1 MNLEENSTTQ
11 VSFQV
16 NGKDISLSVSPLT
29 TLQQALHRD
38 LGLREVR
45 YGCGE
50 GVCGACLVLLDGKPT
65 ASCIKLAMQAGGSR
79 VVTSTGLE
87 TALPESVRG
96 RFRCLRSN
104 LEASAAFQCGYC
116 ACGILVAGAHFLSEN
131 EKPSTEEA
139 LQALSGNICRC
150 TGYRQMMESVTA
162 ATEGKKTVGSLVARP
177 DIVEKMGADEG
188 YPTDRHSGEALVGR
202 VLWSEYPSAGIL
214 EVDVSAARSVPGVV
228 AVVTCKDI
236 PGKNVGG
243 TMTFAEDQPLLASDQ
258 VRSMADAVALVAA
271 ASDVAARDAL
281 QKIRVRYS
289 PRSPVTDPAAA
300 LAPDAPSIGAHGNV
314 VSQFT
319 EESGDVDAA
328 FAGADL
334 TVEGTYNCRGN
345 DHACMELEGGSGW
358 MEGDTIVLEL
368 QSQNPYAAVK
378 AASRQLAIPEDR
390 VRIVSSRMGGSFG
403 KYLVAGIEGFLATL
417 VYVTKKPVR
426 LVLSRE
432 ECLTR
437 RVKRHATVAQYRL
450 GLKRDG
456 SFTALEARILA
467 DAGPYVSLTPVVASL
482 LTSEAAGA
490 YEIANVRV
498 DCKGVLTNNLPGA
511 PMRGFGSQQ
520 ANFGIECLVDKAAR
534 TLKMDPAELRRKNY
548 RKKLENRAEAEK
560 SASPP
565 PAPNVWLAKTID
577 LVTESLGARPAS
589 PDGWRVGRGV
599 ASSQAKYGYPSGMV
613 DRFVARLQVDGS
625 GQFVLESD
633 IPDAGSGST
642 HGVCQLVARTLKLNQ
657 PPRYVLSQDCV
668 SDPSGT
674 LISRGRRP
682 SRLAGAFFHGIERV
696 QTIYSGRLHAITS
709 RFAPR
714 TLARFM
720 RWSGF
725 SINIFNRLMN
735 WLKASFFPFS
745 IDSFNPRI
753 SGSRGMFMLGRAAQ
767 QATDNLR
774 KLAMDMAAKQLGA
787 SADSLE
793 LGNGGIYD
801 RTNPSR
807 LITWARL
814 AQQCGGKLS
823 TVGESHLP
831 QGSLFQ
837 SSSGN
842 QVGPV
847 DFVYASHGCDVAVDP
862 ATGRVKVLHYAACHD
877 VGRVLDADAVRGQ
890 LLGGITMGI
899 AQALLEDLG
908 MREGKVG
915 AVGLHDYLVP
925 SSLDVPGNIDLR
937 LIESGTGIGPDGA
950 KGIGE
955 IAAVVAPIAIA
966 NAVYDAL
973 GVQPTAI
980 PITPEQ
986 IVCEFMS
993 LTGAPA
999 LV

>member
-1 MNLEENSTTQ
+1 MNLAENSTAQ
-11 VSFQV
+11 VSFHV
-16 NGKDISLSVSPLT
+16 NGKEISISVSPLT

-65 ASCIKLAMQAGGSR
+65 ASCIKLAVQAGGSQ
-79 VVTSTGLE
+79 VVTATGLE
-87 TALPESVRG
+87 ANLPKALRDRVH
-96 RFRCLRSN
+96 CLRSN

-116 ACGILVAGAHFLSEN
+116 ACGVLVAGAHFLGEN
-131 EKPSTEEA
+131 EKPSAGEV
-139 LQALSGNICRC
+139 LQALSGNMCRC
-150 TGYRQMMESVTA
+150 TGYQQIVESVTA
-162 ATEGKKTVGSLVARP
+162 AAQGRQTQGSLPARP

-188 YPTDRHSGEALVGR
+188 YPTDRHSSEALVGR
-202 VLWSEYPSAGIL
+202 VLWSEYPSASIR
-214 EVDVSAARSVPGVV
+214 EIDVTAARSVPGVV
-228 AVVTCKDI
+228 AIVTCKDI

-271 ASDVAARDAL
+271 TSDSAALDAL
-281 QKIRVRYS
+281 QKIRVRYD
-289 PRSPVTDPAAA
+289 PRPPVVDAAAA
-300 LAPDAPSIGAHGNV
+300 LAPGAPSIGAHGNV

-319 EESGDVDAA
+319 EENGDVDAA

-334 TVEGTYNCRGN
+334 TVEGTYHCRGN

-358 MEGDTIVLEL
+358 MEGDVIVLEL

-378 AASRQLAIPEDR
+378 AVARLLAIPEDR
-390 VRIVSSRMGGSFG
+390 VKMVSTRMGGSFG
-403 KYLVAGIEGFLATL
+403 KYLVAGIEGFLAML
-417 VYVTKKPVR
+417 VYLTRKPVR
-426 LVLSRE
+426 LVLSRN

-437 RVKRHATVAQYRL
+437 RVKRHTTVAQYRL

-456 SFTALEARILA
+456 SFTALEARIFA

-482 LTSEAAGA
+482 LTTEAAGA
-490 YEIANVRV
+490 YAIANVRV

-534 TLKMDPAELRRKNY
+534 TLEMDPAELRRRNY
-548 RKKLENRAEAEK
+548 RRGPEK
-560 SASPP
+560 SGETENSENPAS
-565 PAPNVWLAKTID
+565 APNVLLAKTME
-577 LVTESLGARPAS
+577 LVTNGLGARPAS
-589 PDGWRVGRGV
+589 PEGWRVGRGV

-682 SRLAGAFFHGIERV
+682 SRLAGVLFYAIERV

-709 RFAPR
+709 RFSPR

-725 SINIFNRLMN
+725 SINFFNRLMN

-745 IDSFNPRI
+745 IDSFNPRV
-753 SGSRGMFMLGRAAQ
+753 SGSRGMLMLGRAAQ
-767 QATDNLR
+767 QAADNLR
-774 KLAMDMAAKQLGA
+774 KLAVGMAAKQLGA

-793 LGNGGIYD
+793 LGNDGIFD

-807 LITWARL
+807 RITWAAL
-814 AQQCGGKLS
+814 AQQNGGKLS
-823 TVGESHLP
+823 AVGESHLP

-837 SSSGN
+837 ASTGN

-862 ATGRVKVLHYAACHD
+862 ATGRVKVLHFVACHD
-877 VGRVLDADAVRGQ
+877 VGRALDADAIRGQ
-890 LLGGITMGI
+890 LLGGITMGM

-908 MREGKVG
+908 MREGKVEAG
-915 AVGLHDYLVP
+915 GLHDYLVP
-925 SSLDVPGNIDLR
+925 SSLDMPGNIDLHI
-937 LIESGTGIGPDGA
+937 IESGTGIGPDGA

-966 NAVYDAL
+966 NAIYDAL

-993 LTGAPA
+993 RTGTPA